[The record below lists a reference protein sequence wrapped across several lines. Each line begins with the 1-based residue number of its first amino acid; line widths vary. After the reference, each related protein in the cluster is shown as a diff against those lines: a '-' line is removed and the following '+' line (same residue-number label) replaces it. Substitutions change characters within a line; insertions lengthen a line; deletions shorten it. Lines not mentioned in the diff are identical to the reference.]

1 MGRRIKWK
9 VKSERWKVWN
19 YIYMSFWA
27 ERSVVE
33 ESPRYLLVVSGVYNV
48 PKSPFAK
55 GGFRGNVEVNGCEA
69 SLDRL
74 GMTYYTNIHASQRPH
89 FSVFTF
95 HLSLYPS
102 PHNYPKIN
110 RARSAP
116 HFSPFTLY
124 NHAGAR
130 ARSEQNLSYDIKNHS
145 FCQNP
150 AAKIFA
156 KMLAIRHLFP
166 IFVSTLKQNKLTICT

>member
-1 MGRRIKWK
+1 M
-9 VKSERWKVWN
+9 SLRWSDFGEYGDYGYWWVTPHK
-19 YIYMSFWA
+19 YPLIPITTLTQEMSFWA
-27 ERSVVE
+27 KWNEVE
-33 ESPRYLLVVSGVYNV
+33 ESPRYVLVVCGLYI
-48 PKSPFAK
+48 
-55 GGFRGNVEVNGCEA
+55 RR

-74 GMTYYTNIHASQRPH
+74 GMTYYTNIHASQRPY
-89 FSVFTF
+89 FSLFTF

-102 PHNYPKIN
+102 PHNYPI
-110 RARSAP
+110 
-116 HFSPFTLY
+116 Y

-130 ARSEQNLSYDIKNHS
+130 ARSEQNLSFDLKNHS